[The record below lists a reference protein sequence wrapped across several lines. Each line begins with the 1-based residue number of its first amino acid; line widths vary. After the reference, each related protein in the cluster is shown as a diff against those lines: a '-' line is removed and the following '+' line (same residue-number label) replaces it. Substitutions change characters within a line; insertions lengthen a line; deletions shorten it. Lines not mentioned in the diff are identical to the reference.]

1 MEHPSALIFVSIFAV
16 SLVSL
21 VGVSL
26 LSIRHA
32 ALKRVLLHL
41 VSFSTGAFL
50 GNVFIHLLPEVMEHA
65 EDVHEALLIVLGGIV
80 LSFIVEK
87 FIHWRHCHSLEC
99 EGHVHVAGK
108 MVLFGDAV
116 HNILDGIL
124 IATAYMAS
132 IPLGVATTMAVF
144 LHEVPQEI
152 GDFAVLLHS
161 GFSRKK
167 ALFYNFLSA
176 LTAFLGGALVLLLSA
191 QVENI
196 EHILL
201 PVAAG
206 NFLYIAGS
214 DLIPE
219 LHKEARAKHAVVQLL
234 FMLAGIGLMYILSQV
249 AEVH

>member
-1 MEHPSALIFVSIFAV
+1 MPITLYIFISIFLV

-26 LSIRHA
+26 LSMKHE
-32 ALKRVLLHL
+32 ALKRILLNL

-50 GNVFIHLLPEVMEHA
+50 GNVFIHLLPEVVEHA
-65 EDVHEALLIVLGGIV
+65 EDIEKALMMVLGGIV
-80 LSFIVEK
+80 LSFVVEK

-99 EGHVHVAGK
+99 EAHVHVAGK

-124 IATAYMAS
+124 IATAYLAS

-167 ALFYNFLSA
+167 AIFYNFLSA
-176 LTAFLGGALVLLLSA
+176 LTALMGGALVLLLSS
-191 QVENI
+191 QVEHI

-201 PVAAG
+201 PIAAG

-219 LHKEARAKHAVVQLL
+219 LHKESRPRQATLQLL
-234 FMLAGIGLMYILSQV
+234 FMLAGIGLMYVLSQV
-249 AEVH
+249 VEVH

>member
-1 MEHPSALIFVSIFAV
+1 MEHPTLLIFLSIFGV

-26 LSIRHA
+26 LSVQHA
-32 ALKRVLLHL
+32 VLERMLLHF

-50 GNVFIHLLPEVMEHA
+50 GNVFIHLLPEVMERSA
-65 EDVHEALLIVLGGIV
+65 DAHEALLIVLGGIV

-124 IATAYMAS
+124 IATAYLAS
-132 IPLGVATTMAVF
+132 IPLGIATTMAVF

-161 GFSRKK
+161 GYSRKK

-176 LTAFLGGALVLLLSA
+176 LTALLGGASVLFLSA
-191 QVENI
+191 QVDHI
-196 EHILL
+196 EKILL
-201 PVAAG
+201 PIAAG

-219 LHKEARAKHAVVQLL
+219 LHKEARPRQAVVQLI
-234 FMLAGIGLMYILSQV
+234 FMLAGIGLMYLLSQA